1 MFKEEKVKVNERKKE
16 KVDVGN
22 EVTERLEVKR
32 VVVRKE
38 DLEEEKVETHEFKK
52 VVKIGAGGVQFEVC
66 SQEAMTS

>member
-16 KVDVGN
+16 MVDVGH
-22 EVTERLEVKR
+22 EVTEWLEVKR

-38 DLEEEKVETHEFKK
+38 ELEEEKVETHEFKK